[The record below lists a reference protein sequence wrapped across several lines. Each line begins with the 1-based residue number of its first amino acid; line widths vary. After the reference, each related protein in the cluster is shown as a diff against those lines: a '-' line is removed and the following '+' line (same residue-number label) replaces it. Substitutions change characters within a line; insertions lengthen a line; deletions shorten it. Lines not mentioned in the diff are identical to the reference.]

1 MNLRAN
7 QNAGWRACLERFWSR
22 AGLGA
27 LPAGDRFSSWV
38 FTVDGVEINV
48 SVTPDE
54 LGLLLRSRI
63 SVLRRDDKDY
73 FLTIGKIL
81 RRTLGYMIG
90 DTIAVR
96 LISESTTVE
105 NLIAEMVFDP
115 VRQSDDEL
123 DDIVTSIVDRALA
136 YRRDFGSSPASVTT
150 GMVTIVSSKQDNLEP
165 EMIFRP

>member
-1 MNLRAN
+1 MNFRAN
-7 QNAGWRACLERFWSR
+7 QNTGWRTCLERFWSR

-38 FTVDGVEINV
+38 FTVDGIEINL

-73 FLTIGKIL
+73 FPTIGKIM
-81 RRTLGYMIG
+81 RRNLGYMIG

-96 LISESTTVE
+96 IVSENTTVE
-105 NLIAEMVFDP
+105 NLIAETVFDP
-115 VRQSDDEL
+115 ARHGDDEL
-123 DDIVTSIVDRALA
+123 DDVVTNLVDRALA
-136 YRRDFGSSPASVTT
+136 YRRDFGSSAASVKL
-150 GMVTIVSSKQDNLEP
+150 GIVNVASNKQDNLEP